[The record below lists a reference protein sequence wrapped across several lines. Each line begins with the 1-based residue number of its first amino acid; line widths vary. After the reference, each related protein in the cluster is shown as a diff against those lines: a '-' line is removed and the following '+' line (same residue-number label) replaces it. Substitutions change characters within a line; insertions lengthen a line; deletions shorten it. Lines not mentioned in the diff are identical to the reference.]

1 MNSGFRYLC
10 EFEFNTTIKIM
21 GTKTALMFDVN
32 SLMLPNAYDKKPKLI
47 SSNTMTI
54 SVLLIFLICI
64 NENIK
69 INTVNGY

>member
-10 EFEFNTTIKIM
+10 EFEFNTTIKTM
-21 GTKTALMFDVN
+21 GTKIALMFDVN
-32 SLMLPNAYDKKPKLI
+32 PLKLPNEYDKTPKLI
-47 SSNTMTI
+47 SSNTKII

-69 INTVNGY
+69 INTVIGY